1 MAVNF
6 SDDELKHLFGLIN
19 HTVMELEQVAYQTE
33 LVETDE
39 TRMERENAKGVLP
52 VMHRIKA
59 RLASEA
65 VARGIV

>member
-1 MAVNF
+1 MAINF
-6 SDDELKHLFGLIN
+6 TDDELKHLFGLVN
-19 HTVMELEQVAYQTE
+19 HAVLELEQVAYQAE

-39 TRMERENAKGVLP
+39 TRMDRENAKGVLP

-59 RLASEA
+59 RLAGEA